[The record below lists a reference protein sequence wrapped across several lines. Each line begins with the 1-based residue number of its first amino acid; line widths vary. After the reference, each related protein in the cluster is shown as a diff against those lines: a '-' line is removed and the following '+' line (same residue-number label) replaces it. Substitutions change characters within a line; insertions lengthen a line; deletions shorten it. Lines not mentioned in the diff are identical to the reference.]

1 MVLRDVEL
9 LNDEIQLTY
18 LNGASDVYHYTLY
31 YYDRGGN
38 LVRTVP
44 PAGVNLATN
53 GDGEVDRVP
62 TNHTYVTGYDYNSIA
77 QLEKQNT
84 PDGGTSNFLYNDIGQ
99 LLYSQNERQITDA
112 AFSYSIYDELG
123 RIIEAGE
130 ANLNGKTF
138 PNNFLVNNQADQE
151 IALAIPLEDKVEYI
165 QTTFNDRASVRYRG
179 KRQRF
184 LRNRVSEIYNLD
196 KNGQETKTFYSYDPH
211 GNVEWAI
218 SELPGLGRTSCAYEY
233 DLISGNVNEVVFNE
247 GKTEEYRHKY
257 AYDEDN
263 RIISVKTSKDGY
275 LWDEDARY
283 DYYLHGPLART
294 EIGEDHVQGLD
305 FTYTIHGWLKG
316 INTPDLAKNAYNR
329 DDTNVQGD
337 MANKHAKDEFGMAL
351 GYYVGDFTRDGI
363 FNTSLT
369 ASNPF
374 VLENQVSGTTQNLY
388 NGNISTWT
396 SQTAEEARTKNVNSY
411 LTGNA
416 YQYDQLNRIK
426 QATTKAFNEASQS
439 YTAINGSVNAFE
451 SNYSY
456 DGNGNLKTLR
466 RFKDDGQLMDDLTY
480 HYNLTDPNLSNQL
493 THVDDGVGQISTE
506 INDLPDQSSGNYQ
519 YDAIGQLFHDES
531 EGLTYVWNTSGK
543 VSEIIPDNTNNA
555 NTQKVH
561 LKFTYDGMG
570 NRIVKQLN
578 RLPYDSN
585 GDGPQVINPEAM
597 ETTYYSL
604 DAQGNVM
611 GIYKREETKL
621 TTDPA
626 DKNYRAT
633 FNIVERP
640 MYGSERVGQDTH
652 EAEVFNTVYNFDD
665 SADYEGVMS
674 EFLEEIYTVAFSNVM
689 VAQNNDQDLQAT
701 DGSSL
706 TVPGTTLATS
716 MVDGEF
722 FELNYDTSL
731 VQDNNSTPIRTDNNI
746 FLIEDAD
753 ENPLGYGLVASNYF
767 NGTVDDGVMLIYD
780 TSGNLI
786 PGLQLINA
794 DIDAPIDALAK
805 SVMVKS
811 PANANEYLL
820 FYRDVNGDL
829 HTATLSSATGSLAVT
844 AIEDRSFSNYGR
856 HMAVIEDEQGQ
867 QAYIYATTH
876 TGAVVDGNGNVTT
889 PPQANLVR
897 FTIADNGAVTLD
909 GPVVS
914 NFESYDTEGNGE
926 LQIALDGSAI
936 SMYNYTSYTTQWT
949 GSGEAEIR
957 TWPLSDAWLPV
968 ESDVQQVAIGGNVGK
983 GSLLHTGDDIFYTQQ
998 THDVEFNSENTMLK
1012 RLSNA
1017 EALAEEV
1024 GDLRVNKNNKFYYFA
1039 QGKDSGQ
1046 EYSLTAA
1053 TNVPLTNLPASN
1065 SGGTGYQPYQPY
1077 TLNGVT
1083 PDATNGLVYRNVGKK
1098 YYELKDHLGNVRVVV
1113 NDRKDLNT
1121 TDNALTANVVSYNNF
1136 YPFGMLQPNRN
1147 FDSQE
1152 YRYGFQGQEKDS
1164 ELKGEGNSVNYKY
1177 RMLDSRIGRFFAV
1190 DPLTAKYP
1198 HYSPYS
1204 FSGNKVIHAVEL
1216 EGLEESR
1223 INQAIDWNTAIK
1235 LSDENAT
1242 KEEIMDNYEY
1252 IHNYDSRKVNTQLFK
1267 SLFKSNLAKKFVERY
1282 ASFDRGTLSL
1292 THEEVVETHPSAV
1305 SIIHGNH
1312 PETMASE
1319 KAYFNSKL
1327 KSIEKGSSKYV
1338 ELNVIGK
1345 ANTKGTLG
1353 NFTIKFRG
1361 KLSRDAEGEGWEFN
1375 GVMQFYDEWNFEAK
1389 KKGLRSVS
1397 SEDATAKGKKYL
1409 QGRPFKIE
1417 SPVYS
1422 VSEKSEDG
1430 AVDWFENKDSSSDE
1444 LTPVG
1449 KTLSKY

>member
-1 MVLRDVEL
+1 MQITEL
-9 LNDEIQLTY
+9 LKLTEWFEENIAENGVPAKYVALYNKMNQNIRRNTNQQLVPFEQEKENLYEAIKEINFQSLSLEQINF
-18 LNGASDVYHYTLY
+18 LNQIEITELIGKIGVQNIEQILIQNNLDIATATAKIKESSDTIAKAQATINELSTTLSKSF
-31 YYDRGGN
+31 DIEESE
-38 LVRTVP
+38 
-44 PAGVNLATN
+44 
-53 GDGEVDRVP
+53 EVDENKVLMRVYFQNDVAIENL
-62 TNHTYVTGYDYNSIA
+62 TNFKKLSANWY
-77 QLEKQNT
+77 
-84 PDGGTSNFLYNDIGQ
+84 DIG
-99 LLYSQNERQITDA
+99 R
-112 AFSYSIYDELG
+112 G
-123 RIIEAGE
+123 
-130 ANLNGKTF
+130 
-138 PNNFLVNNQADQE
+138 
-151 IALAIPLEDKVEYI
+151 IA
-165 QTTFNDRASVRYRG
+165 
-179 KRQRF
+179 
-184 LRNRVSEIYNLD
+184 
-196 KNGQETKTFYSYDPH
+196 
-211 GNVEWAI
+211 
-218 SELPGLGRTSCAYEY
+218 
-233 DLISGNVNEVVFNE
+233 
-247 GKTEEYRHKY
+247 
-257 AYDEDN
+257 
-263 RIISVKTSKDGY
+263 
-275 LWDEDARY
+275 
-283 DYYLHGPLART
+283 
-294 EIGEDHVQGLD
+294 
-305 FTYTIHGWLKG
+305 
-316 INTPDLAKNAYNR
+316 
-329 DDTNVQGD
+329 
-337 MANKHAKDEFGMAL
+337 MA
-351 GYYVGDFTRDGI
+351 
-363 FNTSLT
+363 
-369 ASNPF
+369 
-374 VLENQVSGTTQNLY
+374 
-388 NGNISTWT
+388 
-396 SQTAEEARTKNVNSY
+396 
-411 LTGNA
+411 
-416 YQYDQLNRIK
+416 
-426 QATTKAFNEASQS
+426 
-439 YTAINGSVNAFE
+439 
-451 SNYSY
+451 
-456 DGNGNLKTLR
+456 
-466 RFKDDGQLMDDLTY
+466 
-480 HYNLTDPNLSNQL
+480 
-493 THVDDGVGQISTE
+493 
-506 INDLPDQSSGNYQ
+506 
-519 YDAIGQLFHDES
+519 
-531 EGLTYVWNTSGK
+531 
-543 VSEIIPDNTNNA
+543 
-555 NTQKVH
+555 
-561 LKFTYDGMG
+561 
-570 NRIVKQLN
+570 
-578 RLPYDSN
+578 
-585 GDGPQVINPEAM
+585 
-597 ETTYYSL
+597 
-604 DAQGNVM
+604 
-611 GIYKREETKL
+611 
-621 TTDPA
+621 
-626 DKNYRAT
+626 
-633 FNIVERP
+633 
-640 MYGSERVGQDTH
+640 
-652 EAEVFNTVYNFDD
+652 
-665 SADYEGVMS
+665 
-674 EFLEEIYTVAFSNVM
+674 
-689 VAQNNDQDLQAT
+689 
-701 DGSSL
+701 
-706 TVPGTTLATS
+706 
-716 MVDGEF
+716 
-722 FELNYDTSL
+722 
-731 VQDNNSTPIRTDNNI
+731 
-746 FLIEDAD
+746 
-753 ENPLGYGLVASNYF
+753 
-767 NGTVDDGVMLIYD
+767 
-780 TSGNLI
+780 
-786 PGLQLINA
+786 
-794 DIDAPIDALAK
+794 
-805 SVMVKS
+805 
-811 PANANEYLL
+811 
-820 FYRDVNGDL
+820 
-829 HTATLSSATGSLAVT
+829 
-844 AIEDRSFSNYGR
+844 
-856 HMAVIEDEQGQ
+856 
-867 QAYIYATTH
+867 
-876 TGAVVDGNGNVTT
+876 
-889 PPQANLVR
+889 QANLVR

-1098 YYELKDHLGNVRVVV
+1098 YYELKDDLGNVRVVV